1 MATVTLKGDKIH
13 TSGDLPKKG
22 EKAPDFKLTTTDLQ
36 TKSLKDYEGQNLIL
50 NIFPSIDTK
59 VCALSVR
66 QFNRQATKL
75 DDTKVLCVSR
85 DLPFAMKRFIGNDNV
100 EDVVSLSDYKDGN
113 FGKAYGVEFVD
124 GPFETLLS
132 RCVVVIDK
140 ERKVV
145 YTEQVSEID
154 DEPNYDAAINSLS
167 LSFQ

>member
-1 MATVTLKGDKIH
+1 MATVTLGGNPTH
-13 TSGDLPKKG
+13 TTGTLPKKG
-22 EKAPDFKLTTTDLQ
+22 EKAPDFQLTSTELK
-36 TKSLKDYEGQNLIL
+36 TKSLKDYEGYNLIL
-50 NIFPSIDTK
+50 NIFPSIDTN

-75 DDTKVLCVSR
+75 EDTKVLCVSR

-100 EDVVSLSDYKDGN
+100 DNVISLSDYKDGN
-113 FGKAYGVEFVD
+113 FGKTYGVVFED

-140 ERKVV
+140 NGEVI

-154 DEPNYDAAINSLS
+154 NEPNYDAAINSLK
-167 LSFQ
+167 